1 MLLEVRGLNAGYG
14 LAQALWE
21 VELEVDKGEVV
32 AIVGPNGAGKTT
44 LISCLAGI
52 LDPWAGRVL
61 FDGREITHA
70 PAHVR
75 AELGIGLVP
84 EGRRVF
90 PQMSVEDNLLM
101 GAYNR
106 RARDGRWEA
115 LEEVYERFPR
125 LAERRHQPAG
135 TLSGGEA
142 QMLAI
147 GRALMGRPSL
157 VLFDEP
163 SLGLAPVIVESM
175 FEIIREIS
183 REGVTILIVEQN
195 VVDALELATKG
206 YVLEE
211 GRIVQQGETGRLLDD
226 PHLQRAYFGL

>member
-90 PQMSVEDNLLM
+90 SQMSVEDNLLM

>member
-1 MLLEVRGLNAGYG
+1 MLLEVRGLDAGYG
-14 LAQALWE
+14 LAQALWD
-21 VELEVDKGEVV
+21 VSLDVAPGEVV
-32 AIVGPNGAGKTT
+32 AMVGPNGAGKTT
-44 LISCLAGI
+44 LISCLAG
-52 LDPWAGRVL
+52 LLQPWSGSVR
-61 FDGREITHA
+61 FDGEDITKA

-75 AELGIGLVP
+75 AELGIALAP

-106 RARDGRWEA
+106 RARRHRSA
-115 LEEVYERFPR
+115 SLAEVYERFPR

-147 GRALMGRPSL
+147 GRALMGRPKL
-157 VLFDEP
+157 LLMDEP
-163 SLGLAPVIVESM
+163 SLGLAPVIVETM
-175 FEIIREIS
+175 FDIIREIS
-183 REGVTILIVEQN
+183 AAGVTILIVEQN
-195 VVDALELATKG
+195 VVDALELASRG

-211 GRIVQQGETGRLLDD
+211 GRVVQAGPARELLDD